1 MNFADIPSSKPIP
14 AFTTDMCDITEETEV
29 TMFMRPTAARVR
41 ENAHQELPRQP
52 HSLGLTLGAWQRT
65 HGSRCS
71 QHGLWFL
78 AVGLP
83 RSSAP
88 HSALGQLVL
97 ARLTLTLIRGQRS
110 GLRSTCFMLSPSI
123 QISPSQLLQPRVPN
137 SPNCSF

>member
-1 MNFADIPSSKPIP
+1 
-14 AFTTDMCDITEETEV
+14 
-29 TMFMRPTAARVR
+29 MFMRPTAARVR

-71 QHGLWFL
+71 QHGLWLL

-88 HSALGQLVL
+88 HSALGQPNPDLNSWPKIGAEGCML
-97 ARLTLTLIRGQRS
+97 HASPLPFRFHPLSYCSHESLTHQTAAFKERFFSWWLWSLCVCVWVKIVI
-110 GLRSTCFMLSPSI
+110 FF
-123 QISPSQLLQPRVPN
+123 LL
-137 SPNCSF
+137 